1 MKRTKEDANVTRQDI
16 LKASL
21 QVFSQYGYEAT
32 KLEDIAEAA
41 KVTRGAIYH
50 HFGGK
55 AGLYNALVD
64 QIILRLN
71 GVAEEAIETGGSV
84 LDIMQRVFVQ
94 VLVSIEQDSEFRA
107 IHELI
112 LRRPISDPAVEESQ
126 QRRLEGDKQTIAL
139 IEESFQDAIDN
150 GEVRADVHPRTV
162 ALTMLALQNG
172 LLTLW
177 FVDQTLFSLKD
188 EAERVVDIFLRGIA
202 AK

>member
-71 GVAEEAIETGGSV
+71 GVAEDAIETGGSV

-126 QRRLEGDKQTIAL
+126 QRRLEGDKQTLAL

-177 FVDQTLFSLKD
+177 LVDQTLFSLKD